1 MEQNKIDINE
11 LPSDLVEQCRKSF
24 ESLISVKQGRAKA
37 QELYRK
43 GKFIESLKLNKDIDN
58 LFEDDLKK
66 RLSDIDNF
74 RQKVTLKDSNIP
86 KDDVMDIIVKMLT
99 GYMAIDILD
108 SCIVDIN
115 DILHKTDKDLKFEL
129 FDDLKSL
136 VSPVRAKLSYLANNT
151 TYLDNAVW
159 GDITDNMYA
168 MMQNKAK
175 AISRKT
181 YEINGENIVKP
192 LNNKK

>member
-37 QELYRK
+37 RELYRK

-58 LFEDDLKK
+58 LFEDDLRK

-99 GYMAIDILD
+99 G
-108 SCIVDIN
+108 
-115 DILHKTDKDLKFEL
+115 
-129 FDDLKSL
+129 
-136 VSPVRAKLSYLANNT
+136 
-151 TYLDNAVW
+151 
-159 GDITDNMYA
+159 
-168 MMQNKAK
+168 
-175 AISRKT
+175 
-181 YEINGENIVKP
+181 
-192 LNNKK
+192 

>member
-11 LPSDLVEQCRKSF
+11 LPADLVEHCRESF
-24 ESLISVKQGRAKA
+24 ESLISVKKGRARA

-43 GKFIESLKLNKDIDN
+43 GKFIESLKLNKDIDK

-115 DILHKTDKDLKFEL
+115 DILHRTDKDLKFEL

-136 VSPVRAKLSYLANNT
+136 VSPVRAKLSYLAKNT

-192 LNNKK
+192 SNNKK

>member
-136 VSPVRAKLSYLANNT
+136 VSPVMAKLSYLAKNT